1 MNSILVE
8 NEKVHNVEMV
18 KALEQHLMLRV
29 DGQEVRILW
38 EECSQRL
45 ADASFEERSH
55 IEVSPSGYGLHWP
68 LVDEDL
74 AISPLL
80 RKAESIKT
88 GSAV

>member
-8 NEKVHNVEMV
+8 NEKVHNIKMV
-18 KALEQHLMLRV
+18 KATELYLMLHV
-29 DGQEVRILW
+29 DGEEVHILW

-45 ADASFEERSH
+45 ARASFEERSH

-80 RKAESIKT
+80 LKAESINPA
-88 GSAV
+88 SHV

>member
-8 NEKVHNVEMV
+8 NEKVHNIKLV
-18 KALEQHLMLRV
+18 KAMEQHLMLDV

-45 ADASFEERSH
+45 AHASFEERAC
-55 IEVSPSGYGLHWP
+55 IEISPSGYGLHWP

-80 RKAESIKT
+80 LKAEPIKT
-88 GSAV
+88 RSNV